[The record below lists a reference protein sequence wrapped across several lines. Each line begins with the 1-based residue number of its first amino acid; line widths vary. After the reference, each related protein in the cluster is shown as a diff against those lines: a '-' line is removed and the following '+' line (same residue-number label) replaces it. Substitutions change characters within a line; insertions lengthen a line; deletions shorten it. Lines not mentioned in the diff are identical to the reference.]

1 MCGLCGGA
9 GASTLAYLT
18 ALAEA
23 RSERGDVLLADTGG
37 PTAGI
42 AHYAGVETPRSLS
55 EVSELLAAGLPVGQ
69 LLATTRDG
77 LRVLATGP
85 RLAADCARDGIELLL
100 DHARRRYT
108 LTVIDCGTLARQ
120 ADQIALAKA
129 SHVAWVLP
137 ATAGAVDRGRKTLDA
152 LAPHPSGRE
161 MLLARHKPSDRRRAL
176 RELRDLARERRA
188 PLILLPSLPEL
199 TTGNTTRGAR
209 DRAGA
214 AAGDPRSAGAMN
226 ATGTPPLPAASPTA
240 ATAPT
245 ARAAPETP
253 ARLQR
258 RELARL
264 AILTGVVAIA
274 ACIVL
279 AGSSLSRRRS
289 RRAAGLASR
298 FPGSRPGPRSRS
310 GSSPTTSAPSRACSC
325 CSSSPDSRPAPPT
338 SERRGWGSG
347 SAR

>member
-1 MCGLCGGA
+1 MSVSDPANDRRVQPRRARASLITVIADERSGASNEPSDDHFTPVMRARPCRGPLLAVCGLCGGA
-9 GASTLAYLT
+9 GASTIAYLT

-55 EVSELLAAGLPVGQ
+55 EVAELLAAGLPVAQ

-77 LRVLATGP
+77 LRVLASGP
-85 RLAADCARDGIELLL
+85 RLAADCAGEGLELLL

-108 LTVIDCGTLARQ
+108 LTVIDCGTLAGQ
-120 ADQIALAKA
+120 ADQIALSKA

-161 MLLARHKPSDRRRAL
+161 MLLARHEPSGGRRAL

-199 TTGNTTRGAR
+199 
-209 DRAGA
+209 
-214 AAGDPRSAGAMN
+214 
-226 ATGTPPLPAASPTA
+226 
-240 ATAPT
+240 ATANAHAALET
-245 ARAAPETP
+245 AQVP
-253 ARLQR
+253 LQAILGA
-258 RELARL
+258 LAR
-264 AILTGVVAIA
+264 
-274 ACIVL
+274 
-279 AGSSLSRRRS
+279 
-289 RRAAGLASR
+289 
-298 FPGSRPGPRSRS
+298 
-310 GSSPTTSAPSRACSC
+310 
-325 CSSSPDSRPAPPT
+325 
-338 SERRGWGSG
+338 
-347 SAR
+347 